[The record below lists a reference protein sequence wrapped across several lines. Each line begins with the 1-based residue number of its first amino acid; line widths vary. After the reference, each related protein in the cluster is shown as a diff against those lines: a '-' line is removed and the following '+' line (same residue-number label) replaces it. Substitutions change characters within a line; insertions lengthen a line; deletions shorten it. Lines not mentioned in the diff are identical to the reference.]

1 MPFSDRQLLDALSR
15 TPFIDSAELSRVLGE
30 PHTTVHRALTGLL
43 ADGIVGRV
51 SHGTAHLPSS
61 QRYYLTAKGVS
72 EAAEFLGFETPS
84 DFMRAYPMS
93 REWLTLLIRR
103 MDAVAAVYR
112 LASSMS
118 PGTGERRSYV
128 EFHRKGRFDAT
139 ITLHDGQGFG
149 VVRQGLAL
157 RRRSLYDRLR
167 AIAEYDYTRRSDT
180 ILVLTPSVW
189 EQRLTTRF
197 CMELNLEDSYVG
209 VESRD
214 TLERPDLHV
223 WQQTSGLFS
232 GSYYTLNFVSSQG
245 GPSVRL
251 FTETPSRKRAS
262 IPHPER
268 MVEAAPAFGI
278 TPSEKRTLDLITDHP
293 MIPREHLAIWL
304 GVSEGRVSQMMHN
317 LVKTWG
323 LIERHGKRGD
333 VRYTLSAEGIR
344 YITHR
349 DRAEVPTTR
358 GIWSTALTTDK
369 QGRRRHVGHRIETW
383 ARQTKHAD
391 GITWFLSQLEAEARD
406 DSSSELQWSVPTAR
420 SDRAYNWGESAIAPD
435 AVGKMIAE
443 GLEIPF
449 YLEYELRA
457 RHPKGIL
464 ARLSPYESYYWSPAP
479 KEDQPPF
486 PTTLFVVDTEEVED
500 TYVRT
505 ASQLA
510 TISLPILVSCMPVLS
525 TTGILGRSWR
535 PPWEPESPRLPLSM
549 LRAYRWDSLYHRMR
563 PVGGGHVD
571 SADASLSALP
581 AGWGLQSCVGGASF
595 RVRRCSFHPCFSYE
609 RGLPH
614 RMTYQGPK
622 WDAMLKYVAGPKTP

>member
-1 MPFSDRQLLDALSR
+1 MALSGR
-15 TPFIDSAELSRVLGE
+15 QILHSLSRMPFIDSAELAGILGE
-30 PHTTVHRALTGLL
+30 PHATVHRALASLL
-43 ADGIVGRV
+43 TNCTAGRV
-51 SHGTAHLPSS
+51 SHGTVQLPSS
-61 QRYYLTAKGVS
+61 QRYYLTAQGIS
-72 EAAEFLGFETPS
+72 EAAETLGFATPS
-84 DFMRAYPMS
+84 DFVRAYPVS
-93 REWLTLLIRR
+93 REWLTLLVRR

-112 LASSMS
+112 LASSLS
-118 PGTGERRSYV
+118 PGMDGLRSHV
-128 EFHRKGRFDAT
+128 EFHRRGRFDAT
-139 ITLHDGQGFG
+139 ITVHDGRGFG
-149 VVRQGLAL
+149 VVRQGPAL

-167 AIAEYDYTRRSDT
+167 AIAEYDYTRRPDT

-214 TLERPDLHV
+214 ALERRDLHV

-245 GPSVRL
+245 GPSGRL
-251 FTETPSRKRAS
+251 FTESPSRKRAS
-262 IPHPER
+262 IPQLER
-268 MVEAAPAFGI
+268 MVQTVPTFGI
-278 TPSEKRTLDLITDHP
+278 SPSEKRTLDLVTDHP
-293 MIPREHLAIWL
+293 MIRREHLARWL

-349 DRAEVPTTR
+349 DRAELPTTR

-391 GITWFLSQLEAEARD
+391 GITWFLSQLEAESRE
-406 DSSSELQWSVPTAR
+406 DSSSELQWSVPAAR

-435 AVGKMIAE
+435 AVGHLLTG
-443 GLEIPF
+443 GLHVPF
-449 YLEYELRA
+449 YLEHELRA
-457 RHPKGIL
+457 RHPRGVL
-464 ARLSPYESYYWSPAP
+464 ARLDPYESYYWSPAP
-479 KEDQPPF
+479 EEDQPPF

-510 TISLPILVSCMPVLS
+510 
-525 TTGILGRSWR
+525 
-535 PPWEPESPRLPLSM
+535 
-549 LRAYRWDSLYHRMR
+549 
-563 PVGGGHVD
+563 
-571 SADASLSALP
+571 SLSALH
-581 AGWGLQSCVGGASF
+581 AGWGLQSCVDGASF

-609 RGLPH
+609 RGLTH

-622 WDAMLKYVAGPKTP
+622 WDVMLKYVAGPKTP

>member
-1 MPFSDRQLLDALSR
+1 MPFVDSTELALILD
-15 TPFIDSAELSRVLGE
+15 E
-30 PHTTVHRALTGLL
+30 PHATVHRVLTGLL

-51 SHGTAHLPSS
+51 SHGTVQLPSS
-61 QRYYLTAKGVS
+61 QRYYLTAQGIS
-72 EAAEFLGFETPS
+72 EAAETLGFATPS
-84 DFMRAYPMS
+84 DFVRAYPVS
-93 REWLTLLIRR
+93 REWLTLLVRR

-112 LASSMS
+112 LAATLSS
-118 PGTGERRSYV
+118 GIDGLRSHV
-128 EFHRKGRFDAT
+128 EFHRRGRFDAT
-139 ITLHDGQGFG
+139 ITVHDGRSFG

-167 AIAEYDYTRRSDT
+167 AIAEYNYTRRPDT
-180 ILVLTPSVW
+180 ILILAPSVW
-189 EQRLTTRF
+189 EQRLTGRF
-197 CMELNLEDSYVG
+197 CERIYLRDSYIA

-214 TLERPDLHV
+214 ALERQDLRL
-223 WQQTSGLFS
+223 WQQTTGLF
-232 GSYYTLNFVSSQG
+232 GSTYHTLNHVSSLGSPG
-245 GPSVRL
+245 GRPR
-251 FTETPSRKRAS
+251 TESPECKRAS
-262 IPHPER
+262 IPRPER

-293 MIPREHLAIWL
+293 MIPCEHLATWL

-349 DRAEVPTTR
+349 DRAELPTTR

-391 GITWFLSQLEAEARD
+391 GITWFLSQLEAESRE

-435 AVGKMIAE
+435 AVGHLLTG
-443 GLEIPF
+443 GLHVPF
-449 YLEYELRA
+449 YFEHELRA
-457 RHPKGIL
+457 RHPRGVL
-464 ARLSPYESYYWSPAP
+464 ARLDPYESYYWSPAP

-510 TISLPILVSCMPVLS
+510 TMSLPILVSCITVLS
-525 TTGILGRSWR
+525 ATGILGQSWR
-535 PPWEPESPRLPLSM
+535 PLWEAESPRLALSG

-563 PVGGGHVD
+563 SVGG
-571 SADASLSALP
+571 
-581 AGWGLQSCVGGASF
+581 
-595 RVRRCSFHPCFSYE
+595 
-609 RGLPH
+609 
-614 RMTYQGPK
+614 
-622 WDAMLKYVAGPKTP
+622 